1 MNHLNRMSNED
12 LEQIVEE
19 AESCIREIRAE
30 MERRQQQTQHE
41 AIDSLAF
48 YLDQTDVRWSDVR
61 HFFQQVLQELR
72 R

>member
-1 MNHLNRMSNED
+1 MNDLNRMSNEE

-48 YLDQTDVRWSDVR
+48 YLDQTDVGWSDVR
-61 HFFQQVLQELR
+61 QFFQQVLQELR